1 MHQMVQQVRETYQA
15 GTSSVKNL
23 VRMRGGASG
32 GTIHTG
38 LALSAYVV
46 SRAPLSFT
54 AWCWL
59 LSASM
64 TAHSPRIPQQQKVR
78 RGHEPAPAPLL
89 WH

>member
-46 SRAPLSFT
+46 SRAPLFYSLVLAFVRLNDCSHTPHST
-54 AWCWL
+54 ATK
-59 LSASM
+59 S
-64 TAHSPRIPQQQKVR
+64 TPRP
-78 RGHEPAPAPLL
+78 
-89 WH
+89 